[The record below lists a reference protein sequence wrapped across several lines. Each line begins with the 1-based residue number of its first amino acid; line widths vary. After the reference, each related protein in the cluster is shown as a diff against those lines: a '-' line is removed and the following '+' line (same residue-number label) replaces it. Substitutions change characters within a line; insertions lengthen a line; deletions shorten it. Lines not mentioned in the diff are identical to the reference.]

1 VRHNN
6 CPKHFY
12 RVCGRRR
19 EGGEVVMDKIILF
32 LLIGL
37 LGWWIGNMAAQVG
50 YEQLFETEP
59 SGLDMIFGIVGTSAS
74 GYLYTSWTQ

>member
-1 VRHNN
+1 
-6 CPKHFY
+6 
-12 RVCGRRR
+12 
-19 EGGEVVMDKIILF
+19 MDKIILF

-74 GYLYTSWTQ
+74 GYLYTS